1 MIIPE
6 TALWSLRDWRGA
18 IEHLNDEKIL
28 SADIIETIVDNFMDQ
43 MAWQGYDTADIV
55 AEGQI
60 LSKTLTW
67 SSDYNLKEQS
77 C

>member
-18 IEHLNDEKIL
+18 IEHHNDNNIL
-28 SADIIETIVDNFMDQ
+28 SGEIIETIVDNFMDQ
-43 MAWQGYDTADIV
+43 MAWHGYPTEDII

-67 SSDYNLKEQS
+67 SSNYNLKEQS